1 MHPRSPVSMHTIH
14 AALILALTIGI
25 AAYDLRRQHIPN
37 SVTLTLL
44 LGGMITYFPGV
55 FETWLG
61 CALLFVTWRL
71 GGMGGGDAKL
81 WMGLL
86 WLVPPSLAGMAVSMM
101 VISFLTTASLQMV
114 WRKLNDQPLTGVR
127 SPGAWRVLPFAAW
140 LLLSGVHVH

>member
-1 MHPRSPVSMHTIH
+1 MHTIH

-81 WMGLL
+81 WMGML
-86 WLVPPSLAGMAVSMM
+86 WLVPPSLADMAVSMM
-101 VISFLTTASLQMV
+101 VVSFLTTASLQIV
-114 WRKLNDQPLTGVR
+114 WRKLKNLPLTGVR
-127 SPGAWRVLPFAAW
+127 APGAWRVIPFAVW
-140 LLLSGVHVH
+140 LILVAL

>member
-1 MHPRSPVSMHTIH
+1 MVTQN
-14 AALILALTIGI
+14 AALTLALTVGVAI
-25 AAYDLRRQHIPN
+25 YDLRKRHIPN

-44 LGGMITYFPGV
+44 LGGIVAHFPGS

-86 WLVPPSLAGMAVSMM
+86 WLVPPSLADMAVSMM
-101 VISFLTTASLQMV
+101 VVSFLTTASLQIV
-114 WRKLNDQPLTGVR
+114 WRKLKNLPLTGVR
-127 SPGAWRVLPFAAW
+127 APGAWRVIPFAVW
-140 LLLSGVHVH
+140 LLLFAL

>member
-1 MHPRSPVSMHTIH
+1 MTVQN
-14 AALILALTIGI
+14 AALTLVLTVGVAI
-25 AAYDLRRQHIPN
+25 YDLRRRHIPN

-81 WMGLL
+81 WMGML
-86 WLVPPSLAGMAVSMM
+86 WLVPPHRADMAVSMM
-101 VISFLTTASLQMV
+101 VVSFLITASLQMA
-114 WRKLNDQPLTGVR
+114 WRKLKDQPLIGIR
-127 SPGAWRVLPFAAW
+127 SPGAWRALPFAAW
-140 LLLSGVHVH
+140 LLLSSVHVH

>member
-1 MHPRSPVSMHTIH
+1 MTVQN
-14 AALILALTIGI
+14 AALTLVLTVGVAI
-25 AAYDLRRQHIPN
+25 YDLRRRHIPN

-81 WMGLL
+81 WMGML
-86 WLVPPSLAGMAVSMM
+86 WLVPPSLADMAVSMM
-101 VISFLTTASLQMV
+101 VVSFLTTASLQMA
-114 WRKLNDQPLTGVR
+114 WRKLKDQPLIGIR
-127 SPGAWRVLPFAAW
+127 SPGAWRALPFAAW
-140 LLLSGVHVH
+140 LLLSSVHVH